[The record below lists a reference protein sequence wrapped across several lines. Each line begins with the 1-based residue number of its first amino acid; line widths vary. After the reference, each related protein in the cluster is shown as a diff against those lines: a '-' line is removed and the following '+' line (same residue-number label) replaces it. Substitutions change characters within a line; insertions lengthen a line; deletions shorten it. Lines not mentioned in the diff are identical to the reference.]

1 MSVSLAAS
9 VDKVGNSGLN
19 GGMSRFR
26 ARWTSRV
33 GIVGALALLVGSLG
47 TGVAWAHTVTNPPPS
62 GPENTFVAQNGAFG
76 LFCGVKYNQI
86 TDVVSGWEAGAITNA
101 RYSPGG
107 VCNAD
112 LDLDAN
118 LIKVQARVQ
127 RADGTYCAGY
137 STAYNPWGAAY
148 NLALVVTTQCGT
160 ASGSRRTVS
169 VHRIT
174 LYSDSGNN
182 GWQTPYH

>member
-1 MSVSLAAS
+1 MRRFRTTRRGSLAVVLAATL
-9 VDKVGNSGLN
+9 VLGAVG
-19 GGMSRFR
+19 
-26 ARWTSRV
+26 V
-33 GIVGALALLVGSLG
+33 GPS
-47 TGVAWAHTVTNPPPS
+47 WAHTVTNPPPS
-62 GPENTFVAQNGAFG
+62 GPENTFVTQNGGYG
-76 LFCGVKYNQI
+76 LLCGVKYNQI
-86 TDVVSGWEAGAITNA
+86 TDVVGGWEAGAITNA
-101 RYSPGG
+101 KYSPGG
-107 VCNAD
+107 ICNGD

-127 RADGTYCAGY
+127 RSDATYCAGY

-160 ASGSRRTVS
+160 ATGQRRTVS